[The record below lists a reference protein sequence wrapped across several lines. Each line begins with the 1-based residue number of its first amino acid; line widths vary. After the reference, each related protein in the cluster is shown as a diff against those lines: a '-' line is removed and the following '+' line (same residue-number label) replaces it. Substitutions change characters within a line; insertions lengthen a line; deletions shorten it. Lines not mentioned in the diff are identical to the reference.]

1 LYGAAGGMALTDGDV
16 LKDQQRNLAAFGSL
30 GLGWSPLQW
39 LALKVQADAHTSF
52 YTGSNLKQ
60 VNSGSV
66 QLVSGGTIGFSE
78 NTFLDLGVSEDVLV
92 DTAPDVVFHLALR
105 SRF

>member
-1 LYGAAGGMALTDGDV
+1 MAMTDGDV

-30 GLGWSPLQW
+30 GFGWSPLQW

-52 YTGSNLKQ
+52 YTGSDLKE

-66 QLVSGGTIGFSE
+66 QLVSGGTIGFGAK
-78 NTFLDLGVSEDVLV
+78 TFLDLGVAEDVLV
-92 DTAPDVVFHLALR
+92 ATAPDVVFHLALR
-105 SRF
+105 HQF

>member
-1 LYGAAGGMALTDGDV
+1 
-16 LKDQQRNLAAFGSL
+16 
-30 GLGWSPLQW
+30 
-39 LALKVQADAHTSF
+39 
-52 YTGSNLKQ
+52 

-78 NTFLDLGVSEDVLV
+78 KTFLDVGVSEDVWV